1 LREILPVVYRIL
13 DIALWAY
20 LLLLIVRVAFSWF
33 RVNSWSR
40 PVLLVYAL
48 TDPVMEPLRKLKW
61 LRVGMFDF
69 TPTLAILAVIV
80 VKDWLLP
87 LLFGL
92 LISLTPVP
100 AK

>member
-1 LREILPVVYRIL
+1 LRDTLLILYQVL
-13 DIALWAY
+13 NIALWAY
-20 LLLLIVRVAFSWF
+20 MLLLIVRIAFSWF

-48 TDPVMEPLRKLKW
+48 TDPVIEPLRKIKW

-69 TPTLAILAVIV
+69 TPTLAILSIIL

-87 LLFGL
+87 ALF
-92 LISLTPVP
+92 SLFI
-100 AK
+100 AL

>member
-1 LREILPVVYRIL
+1 LREVLLVIYQVLN
-13 DIALWAY
+13 IALWAY
-20 LLLLIVRVAFSWF
+20 MLLLIVRIAFSWF

-48 TDPVMEPLRKLKW
+48 TDPVIEPLRKIKW

-69 TPTLAILAVIV
+69 TPTLAILVVIL

-87 LLFGL
+87 MFFGL
-92 LISLTPVP
+92 LITL
-100 AK
+100 